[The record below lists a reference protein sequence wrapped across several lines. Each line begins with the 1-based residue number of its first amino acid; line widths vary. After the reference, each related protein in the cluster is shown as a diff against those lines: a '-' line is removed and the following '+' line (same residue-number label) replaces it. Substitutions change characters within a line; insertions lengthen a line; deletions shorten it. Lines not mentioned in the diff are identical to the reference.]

1 MQTFHCTYIQ
11 CRKFFVCYIG
21 LSRPGSVSSSGQEM
35 HEEIEPNSQ
44 ATDVS
49 PQSLE
54 DVNNKCQQLLDS
66 AAKGDHSHN
75 QHRIR
80 EEIKKQ
86 YSRLGSKMEEQE
98 SQNAREFVRSLEELI
113 PQLEQMMDITEVDE
127 ALQKFAADFC
137 TGKTS
142 VIKACLDQVH
152 SLLL

>member
-1 MQTFHCTYIQ
+1 MNSVQKIRVFCV
-11 CRKFFVCYIG
+11 FIG

-35 HEEIEPNSQ
+35 HEEIELNSRD
-44 ATDVS
+44 TDVS
-49 PQSLE
+49 HQSLE
-54 DVNNKCQQLLDS
+54 GVNNKSPQLPDS
-66 AAKGDHSHN
+66 TAKGDYSHN

-98 SQNAREFVRSLEELI
+98 SQNAREFVRNLEELI

-142 VIKACLDQVH
+142 VKKA
-152 SLLL
+152 

>member
-1 MQTFHCTYIQ
+1 
-11 CRKFFVCYIG
+11 
-21 LSRPGSVSSSGQEM
+21 M
-35 HEEIEPNSQ
+35 HEEIEPNPRD
-44 ATDVS
+44 TDVS
-49 PQSLE
+49 HQSSE
-54 DVNNKCQQLLDS
+54 GVNNKSPQLPDS
-66 AAKGDHSHN
+66 TAKGDYSHN

-127 ALQKFAADFC
+127 ALQKFAANFC

-142 VIKACLDQVH
+142 VKKAWRDQVH
-152 SLLL
+152 TLLL

>member
-1 MQTFHCTYIQ
+1 MNSVQKI
-11 CRKFFVCYIG
+11 RGFFCVFIG

-44 ATDVS
+44 DTDVS
-49 PQSLE
+49 HQSSE
-54 DVNNKCQQLLDS
+54 GVNNKSPQLPDS
-66 AAKGDHSHN
+66 TAKRDYSHN

-142 VIKACLDQVH
+142 VKKA
-152 SLLL
+152 